1 MRGSRKVVMMLWV
14 AFQCVL
20 LFGTVEVRAA
30 QEVALT
36 PYEGTYVGQWRLLNF
51 HSIPYVELSEYLS
64 ERELGKRDTL
74 RVEVVDDSTLAVRLQ
89 GESVQLRVDH
99 YKSYVRESSQNVEI
113 FFKAVQMA
121 EPPLFRYRSA
131 DGRLQLTF
139 RVVGGAGGYSYLGG
153 AGYSEGDGSLRVP
166 PGILD
171 AQCVVECDGTF
182 DGHALRMQAVLRF
195 VLQRKSDNKGMD
207 AKCRGCF

>member
-1 MRGSRKVVMMLWV
+1 MLWV

-20 LFGTVEVRAA
+20 LFGTEEARAA

-36 PYEGTYVGQWRLLNF
+36 PYEGAYVGQWRLLNF
-51 HSIPYVELSEYLS
+51 RSIPYVELSEYLS

-139 RVVGGAGGYSYLGG
+139 RVIGGAGGYSYLGG

-195 VLQRKSDNKGMD
+195 VLQRKSENKGMD

>member
-1 MRGSRKVVMMLWV
+1 MGVMMLWV

-20 LFGTVEVRAA
+20 LFGTVEARAA

-51 HSIPYVELSEYLS
+51 RGIPYVELSEYLS

-89 GESVQLRVDH
+89 GEGVQLRVDH

-171 AQCVVECDGTF
+171 AQCVVECEGTF

-195 VLQRKSDNKGMD
+195 VLQRKSENKGMD

>member
-1 MRGSRKVVMMLWV
+1 MGVMVLGMTI
-14 AFQCVL
+14 QCVL
-20 LFGTVEVRAA
+20 LFGAVEARAA
-30 QEVALT
+30 QAVALT

-51 HSIPYVELSEYLS
+51 RSIPYVELSEYLS

-74 RVEVVDDSTLAVRLQ
+74 HVEVLDDSTLVVRLQ
-89 GESVQLRVDH
+89 GGGVQLRVDH
-99 YKSYVRESSQNVEI
+99 YKSYVRESSQDVEI
-113 FFKAVQMA
+113 FFKAVQVS
-121 EPPLFRYRSA
+121 EPSLFRYRSA

-153 AGYSEGDGSLRVP
+153 VGYSEGDGSLRVP

-171 AQCVVECDGTF
+171 AQCVVECEGTF
-182 DGHALRMQAVLRF
+182 DGHALRMQAMLRF
-195 VLQRKSDNKGMD
+195 VLQRKSENRGMD

>member
-1 MRGSRKVVMMLWV
+1 MGVMVLGV
-14 AFQCVL
+14 TIQCVL
-20 LFGTVEVRAA
+20 LFGTVEARAA
-30 QEVALT
+30 QAVALT

-51 HSIPYVELSEYLS
+51 RSIPYVELSEYLS

-74 RVEVVDDSTLAVRLQ
+74 HVEVLDDSTLAVRLQ
-89 GESVQLRVDH
+89 GGGVQLRVDH
-99 YKSYVRESSQNVEI
+99 YKSYVRESSQDVEI
-113 FFKAVQMA
+113 FFKAVQVS
-121 EPPLFRYRSA
+121 EPSLFRYRSA

-171 AQCVVECDGTF
+171 AQCVVECEGTF
-182 DGHALRMQAVLRF
+182 DGHALRMQAMLRF
-195 VLQRKSDNKGMD
+195 VLQRKSENRGMD

>member
-1 MRGSRKVVMMLWV
+1 MGVMVLGMTI
-14 AFQCVL
+14 QCVL
-20 LFGTVEVRAA
+20 LFGAVDARAA
-30 QEVALT
+30 QAVALT

-51 HSIPYVELSEYLS
+51 RSIPYVELSEYLS

-74 RVEVVDDSTLAVRLQ
+74 RVEVLDDSTLAVRLQ
-89 GESVQLRVDH
+89 GGGVQLRVDH
-99 YKSYVRESSQNVEI
+99 YKSYVRESSQDVEI
-113 FFKAVQMA
+113 FFKAVQVS
-121 EPPLFRYRSA
+121 EPSLFRYRSA

-171 AQCVVECDGTF
+171 AQCVVECEGTF
-182 DGHALRMQAVLRF
+182 DGHALRMHAMLRF
-195 VLQRKSDNKGMD
+195 VLQRKSENRGMD

>member
-1 MRGSRKVVMMLWV
+1 MGVMVLGMTI
-14 AFQCVL
+14 QCVL
-20 LFGTVEVRAA
+20 LFGAVDARAA
-30 QEVALT
+30 QAVALT

-51 HSIPYVELSEYLS
+51 RDIPYVELSEYLS

-74 RVEVVDDSTLAVRLQ
+74 RVAVLDDSTLAVRLQ
-89 GESVQLRVDH
+89 GGGVQLRVDH
-99 YKSYVRESSQNVEI
+99 YKSYVRESSQDVEI

-121 EPPLFRYRSA
+121 EPSLFHYRSA

-166 PGILD
+166 LGILD
-171 AQCVVECDGTF
+171 AQCVVECEGTF
-182 DGHALRMQAVLRF
+182 DGHALRMQAMLRF
-195 VLQRKSDNKGMD
+195 VLQRKSENKGMD

>member
-1 MRGSRKVVMMLWV
+1 MGVMVLGM
-14 AFQCVL
+14 AIQCFL
-20 LFGTVEVRAA
+20 LFGAVDARAA
-30 QEVALT
+30 QAVALT

-51 HSIPYVELSEYLS
+51 RSIPYVELSEYLS

-74 RVEVVDDSTLAVRLQ
+74 LVEVLDDSTLAVRLQ
-89 GESVQLRVDH
+89 GGGVQLRVDH
-99 YKSYVRESSQNVEI
+99 YKSYVRESSQDVEI
-113 FFKAVQMA
+113 FFKAVQVA
-121 EPPLFRYRSA
+121 EPSLFRYRSA

-171 AQCVVECDGTF
+171 AQCVVECEGTF
-182 DGHALRMQAVLRF
+182 DGHALRMQAMLRF
-195 VLQRKSDNKGMD
+195 VLQRKSENRGMD

>member
-1 MRGSRKVVMMLWV
+1 MGVMVLGMTI
-14 AFQCVL
+14 QCVL
-20 LFGTVEVRAA
+20 LFGAVDARAA
-30 QEVALT
+30 QAVALT

-51 HSIPYVELSEYLS
+51 RGIPYVELSEYLS
-64 ERELGKRDTL
+64 ERELGKCDTL
-74 RVEVVDDSTLAVRLQ
+74 RVAVLDDSTLAVRLQ
-89 GESVQLRVDH
+89 GGGVQLRVDH
-99 YKSYVRESSQNVEI
+99 YKSYVRESSQDVEI

-121 EPPLFRYRSA
+121 EPSLFRYRSA

-171 AQCVVECDGTF
+171 AQCVVECEGTF
-182 DGHALRMQAVLRF
+182 DGHALRMQAMLRF
-195 VLQRKSDNKGMD
+195 VLQRKSENKGMD

>member
-1 MRGSRKVVMMLWV
+1 MGVMVLGMTI
-14 AFQCVL
+14 QCVL
-20 LFGTVEVRAA
+20 LFGAVEARAA
-30 QEVALT
+30 QAVALT

-51 HSIPYVELSEYLS
+51 RSIPYVELSEDLS

-74 RVEVVDDSTLAVRLQ
+74 HVEVLDDSTLAVRLQ
-89 GESVQLRVDH
+89 GGGVQLRVDH
-99 YKSYVRESSQNVEI
+99 YKSYVRESSQDVEI
-113 FFKAVQMA
+113 FFKAVQVS
-121 EPPLFRYRSA
+121 EPSLFRYRSA

-171 AQCVVECDGTF
+171 AQCVVECEGTF
-182 DGHALRMQAVLRF
+182 DGHALRMQAMLRF
-195 VLQRKSDNKGMD
+195 VLQRKSENRGMD

>member
-1 MRGSRKVVMMLWV
+1 MGVMVLGMTI
-14 AFQCVL
+14 QCVL
-20 LFGTVEVRAA
+20 LFGAVDARAA
-30 QEVALT
+30 QAVALT

-51 HSIPYVELSEYLS
+51 RSIPYVELSEYLS

-74 RVEVVDDSTLAVRLQ
+74 RVEAVDDSTLAVRLQ
-89 GESVQLRVDH
+89 GGGVQLRVDH

-171 AQCVVECDGTF
+171 AQCVVECEGTF

-195 VLQRKSDNKGMD
+195 VLQRKSENKGMD